1 MSTEQDDMDKENERL
16 FGGGESRRKK
26 VGMTDEEIIAS
37 GSGLES
43 SKRVPKWFLA
53 ILVVM
58 LLIAYGL
65 TVPFWG
71 DRVDNPRP
79 WFTWGH
85 VAAFVYILVFGG
97 FVYFMTAMY
106 GSNDEEIDKEEGG
119 DDNANA
125 SLHCQNANIIR
136 VTHRGM

>member
-1 MSTEQDDMDKENERL
+1 MSSKQDEIDKENERL
-16 FGGGESRRKK
+16 FGGGQSRPAKKKK
-26 VGMTDEEIIAS
+26 VGMTDDEIIAS

-71 DRVDNPRP
+71 DRVDSPRE

-85 VAAFVYILVFGG
+85 VGALAYVIVFGG

-106 GSNDEEIDKEEGG
+106 GSNDEEIDKEEGIDQIEDG
-119 DDNANA
+119 DDKK
-125 SLHCQNANIIR
+125 
-136 VTHRGM
+136 

>member
-1 MSTEQDDMDKENERL
+1 MSSKQDEIDAENERL
-16 FGGGESRRKK
+16 FGGGQSRPAKTKK
-26 VGMTDEEIIAS
+26 RVGMTDDEIIAS

-43 SKRVPKWFLA
+43 SNRVPKWFLA

-71 DRVDNPRP
+71 DRVDSPRA

-85 VAAFVYILVFGG
+85 VGAFAYIIVFGG
-97 FVYFMTAMY
+97 FVYYMTSMY
-106 GSNDEEIDKEEGG
+106 GSNDEEIDKEIEQEIEQKEDG
-119 DDNANA
+119 DDKK
-125 SLHCQNANIIR
+125 
-136 VTHRGM
+136 

>member
-1 MSTEQDDMDKENERL
+1 MSSKQDEMDAENERL
-16 FGGGESRRKK
+16 FGGGQSRPTKAKK
-26 VGMTDEEIIAS
+26 RVGMSDDEIIAS
-37 GSGLES
+37 SSGLES

-58 LLIAYGL
+58 VLIAFGL

-85 VAAFVYILVFGG
+85 LAALAYVLVFGG
-97 FVYFMTAMY
+97 FVYFMTSMY
-106 GSNDEEIDKEEGG
+106 GSDDEDSDEGINQTEDG
-119 DDNANA
+119 DDKK
-125 SLHCQNANIIR
+125 
-136 VTHRGM
+136 

>member
-1 MSTEQDDMDKENERL
+1 MSSKQDEIDKENERL
-16 FGGGESRRKK
+16 FGGGQSRPAKAKK
-26 VGMTDEEIIAS
+26 RVGMTDDEIIAS
-37 GSGLES
+37 GTGLES

-71 DRVDNPRP
+71 DRIDNPRP

-85 VAAFVYILVFGG
+85 VGALAYVVVFGG
-97 FVYFMTAMY
+97 FVYFMTSMY
-106 GSNDEEIDKEEGG
+106 GSNDEEIDKEMDEEERINQIEDG
-119 DDNANA
+119 DDKK
-125 SLHCQNANIIR
+125 
-136 VTHRGM
+136 